1 MKNYE
6 QLIMEASVVISEYV
20 KNHANGFDL
29 FFVDG
34 FFVCHATCKAELMD
48 SFVRHF
54 TVTQAKIGLTS
65 AQWLRLGKKAS
76 KLQSEN

>member
-34 FFVCHATCKAELMD
+34 SFVCRETCVGEVMNR
-48 SFVRHF
+48 FVRHF

-65 AQWLRLGKKAS
+65 AQWLRLGRKTA